1 MKEIYHCFNIGTS
14 TDKVYTALTTKTGL
28 SGWWTRNAEV
38 DGAVGSVST
47 FRFSSGA
54 FNKMLITKA
63 EPEKIEWKCVDGHD
77 EWKETKITFELRQEG
92 EKTKVCF
99 SHYGFREQTEYVG
112 ECSFHWAYY
121 LTSLQQYCE
130 TGTGT
135 PNEGAGN

>member
-1 MKEIYHCFNIGTS
+1 MKEIYHCLNIRTS
-14 TDKVYTALTTKTGL
+14 VEKVYNALTTKTGL
-28 SGWWTRNAEV
+28 SGWWTKSAEV
-38 DGAVGSVST
+38 DAEVGSVST

-54 FNKMLITKA
+54 FNKMLIKKT
-63 EPEKIEWKCVDGHD
+63 EPGKIEWKCIDGND
-77 EWKETKITFELRQEG
+77 EWKETKLTFELRQETEG
-92 EKTKVCF
+92 TKVCF

-135 PNEGAGN
+135 PNKGVEN